1 MGPRPRA
8 ECAATPRL
16 PGCDRTATG
25 YRGQDADEDSRDP
38 SPAFAQL
45 RDALTPPGGTTNLRF
60 SYQDGHVAVRLNDA
74 SPAKKYEAAR
84 AVLQMPGVTASYH
97 ANDAQNDYV
106 RLGTNPIP
114 RAERRWFAPPRRHEG
129 RAAAGAIN
137 IVGAVRAAQASRER
151 IKPRPRYF

>member
-25 YRGQDADEDSRDP
+25 YRGQDADEDYRDP
-38 SPAFAQL
+38 SPAVAQL

-74 SPAKKYEAAR
+74 SPAKEVRGRSSGAPDAWR
-84 AVLQMPGVTASYH
+84 DRELPHAS
-97 ANDAQNDYV
+97 
-106 RLGTNPIP
+106 T
-114 RAERRWFAPPRRHEG
+114 
-129 RAAAGAIN
+129 
-137 IVGAVRAAQASRER
+137 
-151 IKPRPRYF
+151 